1 MKKVFSLFATLALLL
16 FSCQQEPMIEDDG
29 RIVLSIQK
37 EGKKVETSSI
47 DFIGEGGTI
56 EVGLTCKGDWTV
68 NAAPSSWLSVSPTSG
83 TDDATLSVKAL
94 VNTDR
99 DSRLG
104 AVIVTCGDENTTLT
118 VTQSG
123 TWLELST
130 DSLLFASAGGAD
142 TLKLSSNVVWKVI
155 TEESWLKVSTASGKG
170 DATLVVTAA
179 DNASPSS
186 RKGNI
191 TISSDGYNL
200 PITIIQDAR
209 YLIIETETIHF
220 ANEGGRYEV
229 SVDDDGTF
237 DVTSDVE
244 WLAFEKQENGFT
256 VVAAENATPDTRNAT
271 ITVFLSDLTEGTM
284 ERTISASQDSRY
296 LNVGTSYTHFD
307 NAGGRSEA
315 IAVDCNGTFDV
326 RSDVD
331 WLTFEKHEDYFIA
344 TATDNATP
352 YTRNATI
359 TVYLSDLAEG
369 TLERTI
375 SVSQDARYLNVG
387 TTSIRFVS
395 TGGSESILVEC
406 NGVFDVKSDA
416 EWLEYERQEGSFIVI
431 ATDNATLNL
440 RNTTITV
447 FLSDLLEGTLELTIC
462 VSQDARYLN
471 VGTTSIRFA
480 NAKGKSEVISVDCN
494 GIFEVKSDAD
504 WLTFEKQENSFF
516 AIVAENTTPYS
527 RDATITVSLSDLTE
541 GILEQKIVVV
551 QDGAP
556 LGEENGHEWVNLG
569 LPSGLLWA
577 VCNVGANTSE
587 DYGFYFAWGEIT
599 TRGAYGSA
607 EEYKWCELFSENL
620 TERLTKYNTI
630 GSYGI
635 VDNKTVLD
643 LSDDAAHTNW
653 GGSWRMPSPEEW
665 NELQN
670 NRTWTFTRQNDVTGY
685 KVTSIKNGNSIFL
698 PAAGYK
704 NNNSIFQD
712 KRRGLYWSSSICE
725 SDPRNAWFL
734 FFDASTIGCYGKFER
749 WSGITVRPVCRP

>member
-387 TTSIRFVS
+387 TTSIRF
-395 TGGSESILVEC
+395 
-406 NGVFDVKSDA
+406 
-416 EWLEYERQEGSFIVI
+416 
-431 ATDNATLNL
+431 
-440 RNTTITV
+440 
-447 FLSDLLEGTLELTIC
+447 
-462 VSQDARYLN
+462 
-471 VGTTSIRFA
+471 A

-670 NRTWTFTRQNDVTGY
+670 NCTWTFTRQNDVTGY